1 MTCFGM
7 IAAVSLE
14 ALFLPDPLL
23 QHPPSSPYHPRQE
36 SGFFAISRMV
46 TGFGIWGWM
55 QFTMCLCFGMCVI
68 SFLLCDHEIYIA
80 RCQKCLWIA
89 SPPACAEKIIKLRAV
104 IPPKSTSTRRGTNVT
119 LCHDRNTPS
128 CWSSVSSFRFASA
141 KKKKKKNP
149 GLFAFWKLHCQN
161 DLYVWKLW
169 LCLSSV
175 LGNSVLGVEAI
186 RLPARNKAFSILWNH
201 LIPCTTVSQLYIHFT
216 KSQRFVTS
224 LRAPRA
230 LWKAWKAVE

>member
-141 KKKKKKNP
+141 KKKKKSWIICFLETP
-149 GLFAFWKLHCQN
+149 LPEWF
-161 DLYVWKLW
+161 V
-169 LCLSSV
+169 CLKVVIMSLQCLGKFSV
-175 LGNSVLGVEAI
+175 RSW
-186 RLPARNKAFSILWNH
+186 SD
-201 LIPCTTVSQLYIHFT
+201 
-216 KSQRFVTS
+216 
-224 LRAPRA
+224 
-230 LWKAWKAVE
+230 